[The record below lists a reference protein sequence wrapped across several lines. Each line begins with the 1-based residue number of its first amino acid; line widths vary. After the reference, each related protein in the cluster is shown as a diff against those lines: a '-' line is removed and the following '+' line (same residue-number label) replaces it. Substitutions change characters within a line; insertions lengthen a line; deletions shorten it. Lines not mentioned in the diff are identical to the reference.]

1 MATLDGSNMAT
12 RGGSGGLQIESFTVT
27 NPAAS
32 YSLVSV
38 PAQDADGDPVMSV
51 KLNGLEV
58 KLGVDFTLSL
68 NTLSWISGLVSLEVG
83 DQLEVFYQ
91 PL

>member
-12 RGGSGGLQIESFTVT
+12 RGGSGGLQIESFIVG

-32 YSLVSV
+32 YNLASV
-38 PAQDADGDPVMSV
+38 PSQDADGDPVMRV
-51 KLNGLEV
+51 TLNGLEV
-58 KLGVDFTLSL
+58 KLGVDFTLTL
-68 NTLSWISGLVSLEVG
+68 NTITWTSGDVSLETG
-83 DQLEVFYQ
+83 DRLEVFYQ

>member
-1 MATLDGSNMAT
+1 MATLDGSSAAT
-12 RGGSGGLQIESFTVT
+12 RGGAGGLQIESFTVT
-27 NPAAS
+27 NPTAS
-32 YSLVSV
+32 YSLASV

-68 NTLSWISGLVSLEVG
+68 NTITWTSSDVSLEAG
-83 DQLEVFYQ
+83 DRLEVFYQ